1 MIHTLHEDQ
10 LSVSSL
16 GVRLVLKWSAELL
29 NGHVSVK
36 DSIICSTA
44 VIRNTRVIHLR
55 GYPSFQRA
63 NSWASSLLF
72 QFFTPRIVVGQGES
86 VQGEKKK
93 TSRGNIGHHISRVQ
107 HAPLLLN
114 SSFIGS

>member
-16 GVRLVLKWSAELL
+16 GMRLVLKWSAELL

-86 VQGEKKK
+86 VQGEKK
-93 TSRGNIGHHISRVQ
+93 TSRRNTFHHISRVQ

-114 SSFIGS
+114 SSFIGN